1 MYYVFEMTY
10 IKFIS
15 MLVYKYFVAKLVII
29 LAFFVPFFSLSTH
42 TFMKNKQPFQLRER
56 ERERE
61 SFIISWWNEE
71 KKKTDDSL
79 LLLGPP
85 FLLLSIDQE
94 WLRKDR
100 WIDECGIHM

>member
-1 MYYVFEMTY
+1 MTY

-61 SFIISWWNEE
+61 R
-71 KKKTDDSL
+71 DL
-79 LLLGPP
+79 LLAGGMKK
-85 FLLLSIDQE
+85 
-94 WLRKDR
+94 RKR
-100 WIDECGIHM
+100 RMIHFCF

>member
-1 MYYVFEMTY
+1 MTY

-29 LAFFVPFFSLSTH
+29 LAFFVPFFSLSAH

-61 SFIISWWNEE
+61 RV
-71 KKKTDDSL
+71 L
-79 LLLGPP
+79 LLAGGMKK
-85 FLLLSIDQE
+85 
-94 WLRKDR
+94 RKR
-100 WIDECGIHM
+100 RMIHFCF

>member
-42 TFMKNKQPFQLRER
+42 TFMKNKQPFQL
-56 ERERE
+56 
-61 SFIISWWNEE
+61 
-71 KKKTDDSL
+71 
-79 LLLGPP
+79 
-85 FLLLSIDQE
+85 
-94 WLRKDR
+94 
-100 WIDECGIHM
+100 

>member
-29 LAFFVPFFSLSTH
+29 LVFFVPFFSLSTH

-56 ERERE
+56 ERV
-61 SFIISWWNEE
+61 
-71 KKKTDDSL
+71 L
-79 LLLGPP
+79 LLAGGMKK
-85 FLLLSIDQE
+85 
-94 WLRKDR
+94 RKR
-100 WIDECGIHM
+100 RMIHFCF